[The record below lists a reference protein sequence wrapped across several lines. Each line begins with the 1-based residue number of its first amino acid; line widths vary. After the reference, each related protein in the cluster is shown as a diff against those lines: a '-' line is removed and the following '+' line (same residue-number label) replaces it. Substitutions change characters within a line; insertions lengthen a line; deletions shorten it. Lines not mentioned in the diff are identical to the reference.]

1 MRSLRAGDDTNLP
14 PGSFHLFPEL
24 GRYRYY
30 RIDEQVPETLFLKN
44 HPVINDL
51 VSAYMSNKKHG
62 FGIWR
67 LRFVAYRP
75 IGTMALTDCNP
86 HCDHIFREVK
96 VYLAL
101 DDITRENGAM
111 VYWTGTHRMGEWRK
125 LPDYLSSI
133 GGVWGD
139 SHILT
144 STAMNNLMA
153 RSPEFADCREIRCE
167 LKAGSVLVCDT
178 RGVHR
183 ASYLY
188 SGERWHIY
196 STYSMEGYRAEHV
209 NNENWLQPL
218 DLSYRPTGWIG
229 RIREMF
235 IGTS

>member
-1 MRSLRAGDDTNLP
+1 
-14 PGSFHLFPEL
+14 
-24 GRYRYY
+24 
-30 RIDEQVPETLFLKN
+30 
-44 HPVINDL
+44 
-51 VSAYMSNKKHG
+51 MSNKA
-62 FGIWR
+62 R
-67 LRFVAYRP
+67 LWDLALEVRCVP
-75 IGTMALTDCNP
+75 PDWDVALTDCNP

-101 DDITRENGAM
+101 NDITRENGAM

-144 STAMNNLMA
+144 STAMNNLIT

-183 ASYLY
+183 TSYLC

-196 STYSMEGYRAEHV
+196 STYSMEGYRRSHID
-209 NNENWLQPL
+209 NENWLQPL
-218 DLSYRPTGWIG
+218 DLSYRPTSWIG
-229 RIREMF
+229 RIREAF
-235 IGTS
+235 VGTS